1 MREAD
6 CYFAGGRELLVM
18 PHAPN
23 IAGEADR
30 ADLIAVVVVDER
42 PGDHDRDELA
52 VLVAEVGL
60 EAGDFAL
67 VGRLAHRLH
76 DEARVVERRIDA
88 RAVFADDFVGAVAE
102 AGARA
107 VVVIVHDAA
116 FIDGNYDVR
125 RTLDETLEVFFIER
139 QHGC

>member
-6 CYFAGGRELLVM
+6 CYFAGSCELLVM
-18 PHAPN
+18 PHAPDV
-23 IAGEADR
+23 AREADR

-42 PGDHDRDELA
+42 PGDHDLDELA

-107 VVVIVHDAA
+107 VVVIVYGAA

-125 RTLDETLEVFFIER
+125 RTLDETLEVFFI
-139 QHGC
+139 